1 MGLDGWGRRR
11 WKLNPLVG
19 QLLIESPLEA
29 RHCPSAA
36 DWVQVL
42 ACHLPAVFLGEV
54 TWHLSTFI
62 SFLWNEDTNPRGT
75 GIPYRVI
82 SCLHIFSSLFKGKW
96 QGCPIELKLTIW
108 LAFISEMCAEVVS
121 ALTGKNL
128 QKPQSPC
135 FCHNNSHWWCLCHSR
150 IGKTWC
156 PPPPILDGCLILVE
170 AFVVESH

>member
-1 MGLDGWGRRR
+1 MEFSMQEYWSGLIFLTPANLSDLGIEPMSHFLHWQVGS
-11 WKLNPLVG
+11 LPLVPPG
-19 QLLIESPLEA
+19 NLEA
-29 RHCPSAA
+29 NYITS
-36 DWVQVL
+36 L
-42 ACHLPAVFLGEV
+42 
-54 TWHLSTFI
+54 LSLF

-75 GIPYRVI
+75 GTPYRVI